1 LSQTECLKAPSAMIS
16 IQLVPH
22 SSLLAEGDGMAYFL
36 CVSHFN
42 AFLLFYWDFTYT

>member
-22 SSLLAEGDGMAYFL
+22 SSLLAEGEGMAYFL

-42 AFLLFYWDFTYT
+42 AFFIILLRF